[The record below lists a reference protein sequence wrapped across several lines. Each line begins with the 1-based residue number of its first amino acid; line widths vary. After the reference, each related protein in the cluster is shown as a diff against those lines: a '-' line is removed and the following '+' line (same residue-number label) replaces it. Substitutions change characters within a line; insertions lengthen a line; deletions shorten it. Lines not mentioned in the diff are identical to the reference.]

1 MDRRRRQP
9 GVAEPPLQH
18 AAGSRWFPAKRWWA
32 IGQPEDRDPEDR
44 DPEDRQDDQDPDA
57 GA

>member
-1 MDRRRRQP
+1 MTSLIR
-9 GVAEPPLQH
+9 
-18 AAGSRWFPAKRWWA
+18 
-32 IGQPEDRDPEDR
+32 PEDRDPEDR